1 MAYEYLSDKVISVA
15 ASLIRKKKENIA
27 NRILLDYHNHLKQSE
42 DMGSE
47 QKKTYLNNYY
57 EAHIKLYNNIS

>member
-47 QKKTYLNNYY
+47 QKETYLNNYY